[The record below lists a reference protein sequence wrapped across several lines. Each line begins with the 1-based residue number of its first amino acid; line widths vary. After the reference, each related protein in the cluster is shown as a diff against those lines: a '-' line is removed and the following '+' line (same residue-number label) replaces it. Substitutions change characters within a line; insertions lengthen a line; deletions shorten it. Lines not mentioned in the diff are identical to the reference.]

1 MHDMGS
7 GAGTMGG
14 SSMEE
19 FTDEDWALALDV
31 ARRTVWSMCH
41 DDFLADDIAA
51 QTVKR
56 LYQRLPEIEPGKLAA
71 YVKRM
76 ASNLYID
83 EVRRRQRA
91 RMDDRGLPEEVGD
104 PGSAFSM
111 AMISKSPSTILIK
124 SERNRRRA
132 ELARDIIESLP
143 ARQRRLIETTVEG
156 CSNDAIAEAL
166 GYRNS
171 ATVSATRSRIYRRLE
186 AEFQD
191 QFSPS
196 LFSTGSTGNL

>member
-1 MHDMGS
+1 MTDTGTGGMTAG
-7 GAGTMGG
+7 GA
-14 SSMEE
+14 SVE
-19 FTDEDWALALDV
+19 FTDEDWTLALDV
-31 ARRTVWSMCH
+31 ARKTVLTMCN

-51 QTVKR
+51 QAVKR
-56 LYQRLPEIEPGKLAA
+56 LHQRMPEIEPGKLTA

-91 RMDDRGLPEEVGD
+91 RMDDRGLPDEVGD

-132 ELARDIIESLP
+132 DLARDIIESLP
-143 ARQRRLIETTVEG
+143 ARQRRLIEMTVEG
-156 CSNDAIAEAL
+156 YSNDDIAQAL

-171 ATVSATRSRIYRRLE
+171 ATVSATRSRIYRKLE
-186 AEFQD
+186 KEFKD

-196 LFSTGSTGNL
+196 LFSTGTTGNW

>member
-1 MHDMGS
+1 MEDMGS
-7 GAGTMGG
+7 AHSPTGG
-14 SSMEE
+14 LPMD
-19 FTDEDWALALDV
+19 FTDEDWALVLDV
-31 ARRTVWSMCH
+31 ARRTVLRI
-41 DDFLADDIAA
+41 DRDEFLADDIAA
-51 QTVKR
+51 QCVKKLFSR
-56 LYQRLPEIEPGKLAA
+56 APEIEQGKLAA
-71 YVKRM
+71 YVKTM
-76 ASNLYID
+76 ASNLYMD
-83 EVRRRQRA
+83 EMRRRQRA
-91 RMDDRGLPEEVGD
+91 RLDDRGLPEEVGD

-111 AMISKSPSTILIK
+111 AMISKSPSTMLIK

-143 ARQRRLIETTVEG
+143 ERQRRLIEMTVEG
-156 CSNDAIAEAL
+156 HSNDDIANEL

-196 LFSTGSTGNL
+196 LFSTGWTGNL